1 MAYTT
6 IDDPT
11 AYFQTI
17 TWTGNGSDPRTITF
31 DGNSDMQPD
40 WVWEKSRSLAYQH
53 NLYDSVRGGGKGL
66 DLPAAAVEVSNN
78 ANGYISAFTSDGF
91 TLTAGSTNNELLNE
105 NTTTYVGWGWKAGT
119 SFTNDASGTGIG
131 SIDSA
136 GSFNNDS
143 GFSIVSY
150 TGNNT
155 SGATLKHGLNTAPAM
170 VIVKNRNRT
179 DNRDWVVYHQK
190 LTSASYYIYLNSTG
204 AMAGA
209 YANFWNNT
217 APNSSVITLGSGD
230 TTTNGN
236 GDTYIAYCFAEKKGY
251 SKFGSY
257 TGNGNADGTFVYTG
271 FKPAFIMC
279 KRTDGADDWFLL
291 DNKRDIDNPANHW
304 LMADSS
310 GAEQTSPIFFDF
322 LSNGFKN
329 RGTGGGN
336 NASGGTYIYM
346 AFAENPFV
354 TSTGVPATAR

>member
-53 NLYDSVRGGGKGL
+53 NIYDSVRGGGKGVVTNTT
-66 DLPAAAVEVSNN
+66 AAEVSNN

-91 TLTAGSTNNELLNE
+91 TLTAGSTNNEQLNE

-150 TGNNT
+150 TGTGSN
-155 SGATLKHGLNTAPAM
+155 GTLKHGLNSTPSTI
-170 VIVKNRNRT
+170 IVKERGGDGN
-179 DNRDWVVYHQK
+179 WIVYHSAVGNGK
-190 LTSASYYIYLNSTG
+190 YLSLTDTGAARAASNYWNSTSP
-204 AMAGA
+204 
-209 YANFWNNT
+209 T
-217 APNSSVITLGSGD
+217 SSVFTVGATGNVNGSSK
-230 TTTNGN
+230 
-236 GDTYIAYCFAEKKGY
+236 TYIAYCFADVQGY
-251 SKFGSY
+251 SKVSGSY
-257 TGNGNADGTFVYTG
+257 VGNGSNDGSYIHLG
-271 FKPAFIMC
+271 FKPAMVII
-279 KRTDGADDWFLL
+279 KQSSGADNWVIY
-291 DNKRDIDNPANHW
+291 DNKRDGFNGDTHALFPNTSAAQTTDVDID
-304 LMADSS
+304 LV
-310 GAEQTSPIFFDF
+310 
-322 LSNGFKN
+322 SNGFKIV
-329 RGTGGGN
+329 RASGRV
-336 NASGGTYIYM
+336 NASGETHIYM